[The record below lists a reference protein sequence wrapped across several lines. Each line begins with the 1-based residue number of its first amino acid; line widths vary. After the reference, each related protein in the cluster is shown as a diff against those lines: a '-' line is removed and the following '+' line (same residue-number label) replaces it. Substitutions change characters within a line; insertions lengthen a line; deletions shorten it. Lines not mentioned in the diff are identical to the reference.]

1 MKHLGFFA
9 FLLGIVPL
17 GFSTMA
23 IIIAGLVITAI
34 FFHAISRKHMLLARN
49 QKSVQYVWNYLIL
62 VQQQQQKKVRTIWA
76 QQKKALPKWDQM
88 KPLCTWAREDE
99 MGYLN
104 SLEREFIS

>member
-17 GFSTMA
+17 GFSTML
-23 IIIAGLVITAI
+23 LVVGGFALAAVLL
-34 FFHAISRKHMLLARN
+34 HAISRRSLILLRN
-49 QKSVQYVWNYLIL
+49 QETIRL
-62 VQQQQQKKVRTIWA
+62 V
-76 QQKKALPKWDQM
+76 WDQM